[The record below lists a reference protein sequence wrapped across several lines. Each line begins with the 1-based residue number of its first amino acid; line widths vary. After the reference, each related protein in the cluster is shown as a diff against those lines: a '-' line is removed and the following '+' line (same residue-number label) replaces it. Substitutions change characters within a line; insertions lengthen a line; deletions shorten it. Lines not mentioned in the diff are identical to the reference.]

1 MADMTEVLE
10 RLIGKGERDS
20 TRVSFF
26 IAGFGIAS
34 WAPLIPFVKERASL
48 SEGMLGLLLL
58 CLGAG
63 SFLAMPF
70 AGYMSGRYGCRGPIV
85 AGALMISAALPVLSY
100 SDSFAV
106 LALTLFLFGAGLG
119 TVEVVANLQAILVE
133 KAFSQTMMS
142 GFHGMWSVGGMVGAL
157 FASMLLWLG
166 ATPLVAAAVI
176 SAVILGLIGNF
187 GKGLLPF
194 TGVRSKSASAFPKG
208 VVLVLGALNFF
219 VFLAEGSVL
228 DWGAIFLSADLGAE
242 HSLAG
247 LGYGAFAIAMTIGR
261 LKGDKV
267 VDALGGTRVMLL
279 GGLLAAAA
287 FGIIVFSPSVWL
299 AVVGFFLVGLG
310 SSNIAP
316 LLISAAGRQK
326 VMAQT
331 AAVACLSAVG
341 YTGVVVGPA
350 LIGFFAELFS
360 LKMAFLAIGGMFLV
374 LAAGSRLV
382 SEK

>member
-1 MADMTEVLE
+1 MSEVLE
-10 RLIGKGERDS
+10 QLIGKCERNS
-20 TRVSFF
+20 TRVAFF
-26 IAGFGIAS
+26 IAGFGMAA

-48 SEGMLGLLLL
+48 SEGLLGLLLL

-70 AGYMSGRYGCRGPIV
+70 AGYLSGRHGCRGPII
-85 AGALMISAALPVLSY
+85 AGALMISAALPMLSY
-100 SDSFAV
+100 SDNFVV

-157 FASMLLWLG
+157 FASLLLWLG
-166 ATPLVAAAVI
+166 ATPLMAMVII
-176 SAVILGLIGNF
+176 SALILGLIGNF

-194 TGVRSKSASAFPKG
+194 AGEQAKSVSAFPRG
-208 VVLVLGALNFF
+208 VVLVLGVLNFL

-228 DWGAIFLSADLGAE
+228 DWGGIFLSADLGAE
-242 HSLAG
+242 HAHAG
-247 LGYGAFAIAMTIGR
+247 LGYGAFAVAMTIGR

-267 VDALGGTRVMLL
+267 VDALGGTRVMLI
-279 GGLLAAAA
+279 GGILSAFA
-287 FGIIVFSPSVWL
+287 FGLIVLSPSFWL
-299 AVVGFFLVGLG
+299 AVVGFFLVGIG

-326 VMAQT
+326 VMAQN
-331 AAVACLSAVG
+331 AAVACMTAVG
-341 YTGVVVGPA
+341 YSGVVVGPA

-360 LKMAFLAIGGMFLV
+360 LKVAFLAIGTMFLA
-374 LAAGSRLV
+374 LAASSRLV
-382 SEK
+382 SEE